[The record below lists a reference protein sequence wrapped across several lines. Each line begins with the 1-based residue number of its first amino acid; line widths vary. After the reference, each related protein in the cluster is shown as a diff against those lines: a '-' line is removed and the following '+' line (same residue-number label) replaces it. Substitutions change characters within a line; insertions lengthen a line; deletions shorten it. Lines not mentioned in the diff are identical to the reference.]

1 MFAIENEAQSPH
13 FGNLFVNPSGSRIAH
28 THYIGGK
35 TYLFINDT
43 MTGKLLRKSGA
54 SQVSKGTPTAQN
66 LDVPRV
72 DIDLLYWSVDE
83 GLLTTNPLVRI
94 RLPNR
99 RRKSRPIMNLAEQAN
114 LLDAATPHLRQ
125 TVIGALDGQ
134 LY

>member
-1 MFAIENEAQSPH
+1 
-13 FGNLFVNPSGSRIAH
+13 
-28 THYIGGK
+28 
-35 TYLFINDT
+35 

-54 SQVSKGTPTAQN
+54 SQVSEGTPTAQN
-66 LDVPRV
+66 LDFPRV
-72 DIDLLYWSVDE
+72 DIDLLYWAVDE

-114 LLDAATPHLRQ
+114 LLDAAAPHLRQ